1 MQCAPVYCPAL
12 CLSNAPLVFSSESIF
27 CVAAA
32 TSGGVAKAGYGA
44 AEDPASVA
52 VEERG
57 GSHAA

>member
-1 MQCAPVYCPAL
+1 
-12 CLSNAPLVFSSESIF
+12 VFSSESIF